1 MLFRSIVSF
10 YGLSQWLSGKE
21 SVCNAGVAGDAA
33 LIPGSG
39 RSPQVGNGNPLQY
52 SCLEIPRTEDP
63 GGLQRVG
70 HNLATEHRD
79 AVLYTMLFSQT
90 TSFCHLSMTE
100 ITLGAL
106 FYKIIEWQ

>member
-1 MLFRSIVSF
+1 MSS
-10 YGLSQWLSGKE
+10 
-21 SVCNAGVAGDAA
+21 
-33 LIPGSG
+33 IPGSG

-63 GGLQRVG
+63 GGLQRVR

-90 TSFCHLSMTE
+90 TSFCHLSMAE